1 MRKFRGEK
9 MKYCVIEKYSNTFES
24 YHKKLARA
32 VMAAKKYEKQ
42 FEKSNPSS
50 SFSCPYVCYVVQE
63 KINGKWHNVN
73 NDEGL

>member
-1 MRKFRGEK
+1 
-9 MKYCVIEKYSNTFES
+9 MKYRVVEKYSNRLES

-50 SFSCPYVCYVVQE
+50 SFSRPYVCYVVQE

-73 NDEGL
+73 NDKRL